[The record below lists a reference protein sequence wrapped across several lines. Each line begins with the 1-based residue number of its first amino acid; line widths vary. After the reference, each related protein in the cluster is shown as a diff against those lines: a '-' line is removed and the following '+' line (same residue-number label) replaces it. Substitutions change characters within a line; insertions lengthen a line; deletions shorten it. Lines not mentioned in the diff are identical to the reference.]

1 MLLLL
6 MQNQL
11 KMRKNINLLLLLLL
25 AMLFSLSC
33 SENSPEISQIF
44 WQINKYQNVQSGD
57 TSDRLSVFIEAV
69 DKDGIEDLETI
80 YIINDKEE
88 LFWKINKDEWNHVT
102 IDGEE
107 WFGFNSIEMNR
118 TLPFPVGTYRV
129 VLIDAA
135 GERAESDFFLDRY
148 ETALPL
154 DEFPS
159 AEIVSN
165 NGSKIVLSVSENC
178 RQIWF
183 YKNGM
188 TFLGEIVLDEGS
200 TTTDRQNVIAPEGAD
215 KAFLYRYD
223 KINGFGYTSG
233 PYIFK
238 K

>member
-6 MQNQL
+6 MQNLL

-25 AMLFSLSC
+25 AILFSLSC

-44 WQINKYQNVQSGD
+44 WQINKYQNVQSGN
-57 TSDRLSVFIEAV
+57 TSDRLSVFIEAT
-69 DKDGIEDLETI
+69 DEDGIEDLETI

-88 LFWKINKDEWNHVT
+88 LFWKITKDEWNHIT

-118 TLPFPVGTYRV
+118 TLPFPVGTYRIV
-129 VLIDAA
+129 IIDAA

-148 ETALPL
+148 EAGFPL
-154 DEFPS
+154 SEFPS

-165 NGSKIVLSVSENC
+165 DGRETVLSVSENC
-178 RQIWF
+178 QQIWF
-183 YKNGM
+183 YKNEI
-188 TFLGEIVLDEGS
+188 TLSSEIVLAEDS
-200 TTTDRQNVIAPEGAD
+200 TAAERQRVVAPEGVD

-233 PYIFK
+233 PYIFEK
-238 K
+238 